1 MFRRYPGRRRP
12 GFPLPDGAP
21 SGQYLVYGT
30 GIRERSWEGS
40 MARGRREK
48 TAFISWREIILS
60 AFLKNVNVIWSFCM
74 NYHFL
79 SLFFIEKINNPL
91 EVNLSCGEKKIL

>member
-1 MFRRYPGRRRP
+1 
-12 GFPLPDGAP
+12 
-21 SGQYLVYGT
+21 
-30 GIRERSWEGS
+30 
-40 MARGRREK
+40 MARGHREK

-74 NYHFL
+74 NHHFL

-91 EVNLSCGEKKIL
+91 EVNLSYGEKKIL